1 MENLAQFIGAYAVLL
16 LAGTWFA
23 TLLTLLLVWTWARRH
38 GRTLQHHYYRA
49 ADWLHRSSP
58 MRALHA
64 RAPALERV
72 SLRTAMVWIPL
83 LAFTV
88 IVIALNAFGEL
99 ADGIGP
105 NEELHRFDNALAAAL
120 LEHST
125 PAVHRFFGAV
135 THLGDWL
142 TLAAIGIAVALALLV
157 RRRGILLYG
166 WILALAG
173 SGLLNVSIKAWFAR
187 ARPGE
192 IPLLDTW
199 SFPSGHA
206 MNSLVAYGMLVYLLS
221 RVVPHRW
228 MGIAIAVAVTIV
240 MMVGASRMFL
250 HLHYFSDVLAGFA
263 AGLAWLAVCIA
274 MTEVGLRRAGKR
286 ARPNA

>member
-16 LAGTWFA
+16 LTGTWFA
-23 TLLTLLLVWTWARRH
+23 TLLTLLLAWTWGGRY
-38 GRTLQHHYYRA
+38 GRTLQQHYYRA
-49 ADWLHRSSP
+49 ADWLHRSRP

-72 SLRTAMVWIPL
+72 SLRTAIVWIPL
-83 LAFTV
+83 LAFGV
-88 IVIALNAFGEL
+88 IVTALNAFGEL

-105 NEELHRFDNALAAAL
+105 NEDLHRFDAALAEAL
-120 LEHST
+120 LKRST
-125 PAVHRFFGAV
+125 PAVHSFFGAA
-135 THLGDWL
+135 TRLGDGA
-142 TLAAIGIAVALALLV
+142 TLAAIGVVVAVTLLV
-157 RRRGILLYG
+157 RRRVILLYG

-221 RVVPHRW
+221 RVLPHRW
-228 MGIAIAVAVTIV
+228 MGVAISGAVTIV
-240 MMVGASRMFL
+240 MLVGASRLFL

-263 AGLAWLAVCIA
+263 AGLAWLAVCIT
-274 MTEVGLRRAGKR
+274 MTEVGLRRTRNGF
-286 ARPNA
+286 RPNA